1 MRSIAP
7 LDFGRYLEPFAGSAV
22 LFFEILPARAVLGD
36 LNPEIFATYS
46 AIRDNPLDVLYYL
59 SSIPQT
65 SEAYYTLRAV
75 DPSSLTRVQRAA
87 RLIYL
92 MKSCF
97 NGVYRTNR
105 QGIFNV
111 PLGSKFFS
119 LPDEK
124 NLQAASKALQKV
136 ELVCGDF
143 EETLVY
149 ASSGDFVYLDPP
161 YSDATRFRGEYS
173 YKGAFHSA
181 DLERLVNSCKT
192 LTDNGV
198 RVLLSFKEC
207 EAVMDVLSGWS
218 FKHLDVNRSVAGFAR
233 SRRSAREILAYNY

>member
-1 MRSIAP
+1 MTSILRWAGSKRRILPELRSIAP

-111 PLGSKFFS
+111 PLGSKFFLFQMKKICKQ
-119 LPDEK
+119 LPRLCK
-124 NLQAASKALQKV
+124 KLNLSAAILKKL
-136 ELVCGDF
+136 LF
-143 EETLVY
+143 M
-149 ASSGDFVYLDPP
+149 
-161 YSDATRFRGEYS
+161 
-173 YKGAFHSA
+173 H
-181 DLERLVNSCKT
+181 
-192 LTDNGV
+192 
-198 RVLLSFKEC
+198 RVVISF
-207 EAVMDVLSGWS
+207 
-218 FKHLDVNRSVAGFAR
+218 
-233 SRRSAREILAYNY
+233 I